1 MPTISSTT
9 STSNDALSAVPIDGL
24 RDLTWKRFLRAP
36 DIELVNELY
45 APALSRAIHYDR
57 CCAYFSSQVLSV
69 AARGF
74 GGLIKNLL
82 DRGEAAPRPT
92 VRLLVNEQLEPA
104 DLAAL
109 TATGD
114 QSKLIDKLLKQ
125 FKTPTDALAK
135 NRLDMLTWLVAE
147 GHLEVRVGLMRH
159 TSGLSHAKFGIITD
173 AHGDRLAFMG
183 SDNETGSAIVQNYE
197 ELELQGSWQDE
208 EFVGYYAARFET
220 IWRDEDDSV
229 TTLSLPDA
237 VRAQLIKHAPRSA
250 NPNWFVVQDKTDQ
263 KALEVAM
270 RWHFLAAAPYL
281 PNGEYASDATALVD
295 MWPHQHQVVE
305 DTARSFPSGRLLCDQ
320 VGMGKTLEAIL
331 VLRRLLCGRGV
342 RRALLLVP
350 AGLLKQWQDELR
362 EKGGLLVP
370 RWESGFLHQPNG
382 EKNQTEASEALAKN
396 PLLLMSREWA
406 RLDGNSKTLVAAPPW
421 DLVLLDE
428 AHAARRKGGEEGGFN
443 SANLLLSLLRDLQL
457 RRRTR
462 GLLLLSA
469 TPMQTQPWEPWDLLG
484 VLGVGGEWMVEFSDI
499 RAYYDGLAGLSDD
512 HFTPTDGKYVA
523 RLVAADDEFPPS
535 PDGLNTSTPITLMN
549 GLLFALPAKKRR
561 YAVWLRQGAPL
572 GRRMHR
578 NTRETLRRYYEK
590 GLLSLPPPIRQVV
603 DEVFDYQEQGERDCY
618 DAVEKYINDR
628 FDQLEKEKSGKGFV
642 MTVYRRRASSSPQ
655 SLRRSLERRLDGLE
669 RVIKKH
675 FTGDWLTAEDIGL
688 DPDDLSDADLD
699 ERIDPALPTDPK
711 MAEKE
716 KGQVQTLLAQ
726 IAALGVTDSKFDKF
740 VSVLQA
746 VRADGRAA
754 LVFTEYTDTMEYL
767 RDQLRPAYG
776 TMLACYSGGGGQVWT
791 GSVWQTVTKAEI
803 TSRLGRRAIDVLIC
817 TDAASEGL
825 NLQTASALIN
835 YDLPWNPSKVEQ
847 RIGRIDRIGQVQMVL
862 PIRNLFLDDS
872 VDMRVYSVLRERCGL
887 FTHFVGQM
895 QPVLALARNAFQ
907 NNLRHEHVQTLVL
920 QINKTAKEVEADHA
934 VASVFEDSD
943 ADVPVQAVS
952 PATRKDLDAALAA
965 LTVVKA
971 AVSASA
977 LPTGRGWRLRG
988 IGKASKQGITVST
1001 DRETLE
1007 RQKDVLPLT
1016 LVGPLVTRIA
1026 DSLPLPATR
1035 VPLVVGEY
1043 GLDAYRSV
1051 EVRWVQDGAAVPIA
1065 DAAQLSALINQWDG
1079 RAPAPAAILKAQDE
1093 ARLAARLRVEAMKS
1107 KADAEEEANLCRQ
1120 SDAARF
1126 RLRRE
1131 LARTLRCLGS
1141 GDLNALL
1148 DGQMHGR
1155 PDGRYAQAYRLL
1167 GGYPDWTFADITDAE
1182 AFNEMLSAKDQQS
1195 RLSLG
1200 SEVDAALND
1209 PRWRAYERIAP

>member
-1 MPTISSTT
+1 MPTVSDTLSTADGTAPT
-9 STSNDALSAVPIDGL
+9 SGL
-24 RDLTWKRFLRAP
+24 RDLTWKRFLHAP
-36 DIELVNELY
+36 DAELVNELY
-45 APALSRAIHYDR
+45 APALSRAVHYDR

-82 DRGEAAPRPT
+82 DRGDAASKPT
-92 VRLLVNEQLEPA
+92 MRLLVNEQLEPA

-135 NRLDMLTWLVAE
+135 NRLEMLTWLVAA

-159 TSGLSHAKFGIITD
+159 THGLSHAKFGIITD
-173 AHGDRLAFMG
+173 THGDRLAFMG
-183 SDNETGSAIVQNYE
+183 SDNETGNALVQNYE
-197 ELELQGSWQDE
+197 ELTLQTSWQDE
-208 EFVGYYAARFET
+208 EFVSYYGKRFET
-220 IWRDEDDSV
+220 IWLDKDDSV
-229 TTLSLPDA
+229 TTLPLPDA
-237 VRAQLIKHAPRSA
+237 VRAQLIKHAPKSP
-250 NPNWFVVQDKTDQ
+250 NSNWFVVQDKTEV

-305 DTARSFPSGRLLCDQ
+305 DTARAFPAGRLLCDQ

-342 RRALLLVP
+342 KRALLLVP

-370 RWESGFLHQPNG
+370 RWESGFLHQPDG
-382 EKNQTEASEALAKN
+382 EKKPMEASVALAAS
-396 PLLLMSREWA
+396 PLMLMSREWA
-406 RLDGNSKTLVAAPPW
+406 RLEGNRKTLLAALPW
-421 DLVLLDE
+421 DLILLDE
-428 AHAARRKGGEEGGFN
+428 AHAARRKGNEEGGFN
-443 SANLLLSLLRDLQL
+443 SGNLLLSLLRDLQL

-484 VLGVGGEWMVEFSDI
+484 VLGVGGEWMVEFADI
-499 RAYYDGLAGLSDD
+499 RSYYDGLASLSSN
-512 HFTPTDGKYVA
+512 HFTPTAGKAVA
-523 RLVAADDEFPPS
+523 RLVTMDKEFPDP
-535 PDGLNTSTPITLMN
+535 PEGLNAATASALMN
-549 GLLFALPAKKRR
+549 SLLVAMPDKKRR
-561 YAVWLRQGAPL
+561 YAHWLRHGAPL

-578 NTRETLRRYYEK
+578 NTRETLRHYYDK
-590 GLLSLPPPIRQVV
+590 GLLPLPPPKREVI
-603 DEVFDYQEQGERDCY
+603 DEVFDYQDQAERDCY
-618 DAVEKYINDR
+618 DAVEHYINDR

-655 SLRRSLERRLDGLE
+655 ALRRSLERRLEGLD

-675 FTGDWLTAEDIGL
+675 HTMDWLSAEEVGL

-716 KGQVQTLLAQ
+716 KEQVQSLLEQ
-726 IAALGVTDSKFDKF
+726 ISALHAADSKFAKF

-767 RDQLRPAYG
+767 RDHLRSAHG
-776 TMLACYSGGGGQVWT
+776 AALACYSGGGGQVWMDGT
-791 GSVWQTVTKAEI
+791 WHAVTKAEI
-803 TSRLGRRAIDVLIC
+803 TSRLGRREIDVLLC

-825 NLQTASALIN
+825 NLQAASALIN

-847 RIGRIDRIGQVQMVL
+847 RIGRIDRIGQAQMVL

-895 QPVLALARNAFQ
+895 QPVLALARNALQ
-907 NNLRHEHVQTLVL
+907 ANLRRDQVKTLVT
-920 QINKTAKEVEADHA
+920 QIDQTVKMVEADSA
-934 VASVFEDSD
+934 VASVFQDSN
-943 ADVPVQAVS
+943 AEMPPHAEP
-952 PATRKDLDAALAA
+952 PATRQDLDAALAA
-965 LTVVKA
+965 LASVKA

-977 LPTGRGWRLRG
+977 LSGGKGWRLRG
-988 IGKASKQGITVST
+988 IGKTGKQGIAVTT

-1007 RQKDVLPLT
+1007 RHKDVVPLT
-1016 LVGPLVTRIA
+1016 LAGPLLKRIA
-1026 DSLPLPATR
+1026 DALPLPTTR
-1035 VPLVVGEY
+1035 VPLVLGEY
-1043 GLDAYRSV
+1043 SLDSYRCV
-1051 EVRWVQDGAAVPIA
+1051 EVRWVHDGVAIPVT
-1065 DAAQLSALINQWDG
+1065 DARQLSTLIGQWDG
-1079 RAPAPAAILKAQDE
+1079 RAPAPSVVLKAQDE
-1093 ARLAARLRVEAMKS
+1093 ARHVARSRTVEMKTQS
-1107 KADAEEEANLCRQ
+1107 DAEEEASLCRQ
-1120 SDAARF
+1120 SAAARF
-1126 RLRRE
+1126 RLLRE

-1141 GDLNALL
+1141 GDLNVLL
-1148 DGQMHGR
+1148 QGQMTGR
-1155 PDGRYAQAYRLL
+1155 LDGRYAQAYRLL
-1167 GGYPDWTFADITDAE
+1167 GGYPDWTSADKDDAA
-1182 AFNEMLSAKDQQS
+1182 AFQKTLSAKDQQS

-1200 SEVDAALND
+1200 SEIDAALND
-1209 PRWRAYERIAP
+1209 PRWRAQE